1 MAERSYRD
9 EDIAALRT
17 ELEALRGLVSTLDAE
32 VRRAQQ
38 HVDLTMRGQ
47 LRCRACRGRRIG
59 HVPKVLDRG
68 EGDSR
73 EDMAL
78 FKPSW
83 WYGET
88 QGHLEAYV
96 CMSCGLVELWVR
108 DAGALVEH
116 KDFLIVHD
124 GDAAGGEAPY
134 R

>member
-1 MAERSYRD
+1 MADRNAHD
-9 EDIAALRT
+9 EEIAGLRT
-17 ELEALRGLVSTLDAE
+17 EIDTLRGLVSALDAD

-47 LRCRACRGRRIG
+47 LRCRACRGRKIG

-68 EGDSR
+68 ESDSR
-73 EDMAL
+73 SDMAL

-83 WYGET
+83 FYSET

-96 CMSCGLVELWVR
+96 CMSCGLVEWWVR
-108 DAGALVEH
+108 DPGALVPH
-116 KDFLIVHD
+116 GDHLIVLD
-124 GDAAGGEAPY
+124 GEVEGGKDPY